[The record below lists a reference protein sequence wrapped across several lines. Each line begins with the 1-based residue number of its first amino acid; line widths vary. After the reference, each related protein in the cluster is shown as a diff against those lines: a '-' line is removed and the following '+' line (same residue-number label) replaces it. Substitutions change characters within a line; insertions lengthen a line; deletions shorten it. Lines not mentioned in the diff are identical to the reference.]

1 MSSSTELKTL
11 HQALTGQLLPK
22 SIELHTH
29 DLQFLQEEIKG
40 NPAIS
45 VDFEAVNSKNDQVL
59 DELRQEWDF
68 YNKKTSDVKAKKSKD
83 SKFIEGGAG

>member
-22 SIELHTH
+22 SSELHNH
-29 DLQFLQEEIKG
+29 VRQFLQEEIKG
-40 NPAIS
+40 TPCVI

-68 YNKKTSDVKAKKSKD
+68 YNKKTSDVKAKKNKD